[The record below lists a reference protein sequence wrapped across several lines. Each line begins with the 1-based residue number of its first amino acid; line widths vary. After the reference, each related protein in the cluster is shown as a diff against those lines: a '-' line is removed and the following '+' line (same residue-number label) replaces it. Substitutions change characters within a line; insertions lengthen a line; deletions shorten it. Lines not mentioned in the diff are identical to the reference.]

1 MQSIELARP
10 ATIRAPRPRSNTQSR
25 EQLAAAISAR
35 FDAQRAALAA
45 KYAEP
50 LQALQSARAL
60 AAKLANNPISTS
72 K

>member
-1 MQSIELARP
+1 MQSIELAQP

-50 LQALQSARAL
+50 L
-60 AAKLANNPISTS
+60 
-72 K
+72 